1 MDDIM
6 LETTETTTTSTSTT
20 TTATTT
26 SVTDESVGKETF
38 ESISFMDQNEYESI
52 NNYPLEYEYEKV
64 EDEDLDVLQG
74 IVDLKYVLQ
83 WAIDLQVQHSKTC
96 TVGKL
101 KIKEE
106 NRLNLGLVSCITF
119 KCNYCDVEIK
129 KYTEN
134 PNVKS
139 PINYGAVWGTLS
151 TGSTIS
157 HLKEQLAMM
166 KIPPMPYSMFQKS
179 ENDLALVWKEE
190 LWSLMQ
196 KAAQEEKEMAIANNQ
211 VDENGVPWTTVYLD
225 GGWSHRSYG
234 HNYNAASGAV
244 SIMP

>member
-1 MDDIM
+1 MFAQRRLETTNIASGINESTQENEISESIPIMDDIM
-6 LETTETTTTSTSTT
+6 LETTETTTTATSTT

-38 ESISFMDQNEYESI
+38 DSISFMDQNEYESI

-74 IVDLKYVLQ
+74 NRIVDLKYVLQ

-139 PINYGAVWGTLS
+139 PYKLRSCLGDIINWQYFQPFKGT
-151 TGSTIS
+151 
-157 HLKEQLAMM
+157 AR
-166 KIPPMPYSMFQKS
+166 
-179 ENDLALVWKEE
+179 NDEYT
-190 LWSLMQ
+190 SY
-196 KAAQEEKEMAIANNQ
+196 AI
-211 VDENGVPWTTVYLD
+211 
-225 GGWSHRSYG
+225 
-234 HNYNAASGAV
+234 
-244 SIMP
+244 